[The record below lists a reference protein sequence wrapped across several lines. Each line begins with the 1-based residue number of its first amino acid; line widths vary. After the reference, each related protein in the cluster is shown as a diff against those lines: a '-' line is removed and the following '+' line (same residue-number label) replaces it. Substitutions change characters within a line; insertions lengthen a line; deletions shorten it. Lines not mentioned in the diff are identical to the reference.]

1 MKTEI
6 LKMLTEAQDYLSGQT
21 LCDYFHVS
29 RTAVWKAIRQLQE
42 EGYEIEAVRNRGY
55 RLIRKDDIYSQ
66 TGIASALKTKW
77 LGHNLVFMEA
87 TDSSNNQ
94 VRRLAE
100 QGAAEGTVVVADRQ
114 DAGKGRRGRSWLS
127 AEGSGVW
134 MSFLLRPQFQPER
147 ASMLTLVTAL
157 AVADG
162 ICETTGLDCGIKW
175 PNDLVVGGKKVCGIL
190 TEMSSD
196 MDTIQYVVVGIGI
209 NVGMRKFPEELRETA
224 TSLELC
230 LGEPEE
236 SVNRVKLIDAVLRH
250 WEERYDAFLQKMD
263 LSLLQDDYQRKLVN
277 VENQVRVLGYSED
290 YVGISHGITPTGELI
305 VELNDGEVRKVTS
318 GEVSVRGV
326 YGYV

>member
-1 MKTEI
+1 MKAEI

-29 RTAVWKAIRQLQE
+29 RTAVWKAVRQLQE

-55 RLIRKDDIYSQ
+55 RLVKKEDIYSG
-66 TGIASALKTKW
+66 TGIVSALKTRW
-77 LGHNLVFMEA
+77 LGHHLVFMEE

-94 VRRLAE
+94 IRRLAE
-100 QGAAEGTVVVADRQ
+100 QGAGEGTLVVADQ
-114 DAGKGRRGRSWLS
+114 QNAGKGRRGRSWLS

-134 MSFLLRPQFQPER
+134 MSFLLRPQFQPES
-147 ASMLTLVTAL
+147 ASMVTLVTAL

-162 ICETTGLDCGIKW
+162 IYETTGLDCGIKW
-175 PNDLVVGGKKVCGIL
+175 PNDLVINGKKVCGIL

-196 MDTIQYVVVGIGI
+196 MDTIQYIVVGIGI
-209 NVGMRKFPEELRETA
+209 NVGIREFPSEIRETA

-230 LGEPEE
+230 LEE

-263 LSLLQDDYQRKLVN
+263 LSLLQDDYQRRLVN

-305 VELNDGEVRKVTS
+305 VELEDSEVRKVTS